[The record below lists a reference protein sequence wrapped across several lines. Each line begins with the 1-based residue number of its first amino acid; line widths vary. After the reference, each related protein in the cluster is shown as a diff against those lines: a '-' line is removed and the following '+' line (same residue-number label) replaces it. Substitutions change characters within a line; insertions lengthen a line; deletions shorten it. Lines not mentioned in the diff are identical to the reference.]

1 MATERNKLQLSDMP
15 GSRKVGTAL
24 KPCCLG
30 LLLLLGLSVFFA
42 MGCSGGAGT
51 GPGGGGTTQ
60 AATPTIATTPALNG
74 ALVVTLASATPGAV
88 VYYTVDGTTPT
99 TNSARYLAPFLVATN
114 QTLQA
119 IAQAEGGSASAVASQ
134 TFTLDIPSGT
144 LVWSDEFNNSTGASA
159 QPNPAVWSYNTGSD
173 TNQSLDILCA
183 YGSNTSPCDS
193 DNPNAF
199 VDTNGYL
206 NIVARQPSPGVY
218 TSAEMVTSGLFSFQ
232 YGRLEARIQV
242 PEAQGLWPA
251 FWLLG
256 NNIGIVGWPGCGE
269 MDVMERINAA
279 GSPDWNQGSIHGTGF
294 TGANLGTTYNFPS
307 GQTAAGWHTYGMIK
321 SPNSI
326 SYYVD
331 DPTKPYVT
339 YAPASITP
347 LPGAV
352 WPFDNGQANYIILN
366 IAVGGSWPGP
376 PNAST
381 PFPSTMLVDYVRVY
395 TN

>member
-1 MATERNKLQLSDMP
+1 MTTERNKLQLSDVP

-30 LLLLLGLSVFFA
+30 LLSLLGLSVFFA
-42 MGCSGGAGT
+42 TGCGGGAGT
-51 GPGGGGTTQ
+51 GSGGRGTTA
-60 AATPTIATTPALNG
+60 AATPTIATTPALND
-74 ALVVTLASATPGAV
+74 AVVVTLASATPGALI
-88 VYYTVDGTTPT
+88 YYTVDGTTPT
-99 TNSARYLAPFLVATN
+99 TNSTRYLAPFLVAAN
-114 QTLQA
+114 QTVQA
-119 IAQAEGGSASAVASQ
+119 IAQAGVGSASTVASQ
-134 TFTLDIPSGT
+134 TFTPDIPSGT
-144 LVWSDEFNNSTGASA
+144 LVWSDEFDNSTGANA
-159 QPNPAVWSYNTGSD
+159 QPNPAVWAYNTGSD

-183 YGSNTSPCDS
+183 YGSNTPPCDS
-193 DNPNAF
+193 ANPNAF

-218 TSAEMVTSGLFSFQ
+218 TSAEIVTSRLFSFQ

-256 NNIGIVGWPGCGE
+256 NNVGTVGFPGCGE

-279 GSPDWNQGSIHGTGF
+279 GSPDWNEGSIHGTGF
-294 TGANLGTTYNFPS
+294 TGSDLGTEYYFPS

-331 DPTKPYVT
+331 DPTRPYVT
-339 YAPASITP
+339 YTPASITP

-352 WPFDNGQANYIILN
+352 WSFDNGQANYVILN
-366 IAVGGSWPGP
+366 IAIGGSWPGP

>member
-1 MATERNKLQLSDMP
+1 MTTERNKLQLSDMP

-24 KPCCLG
+24 KPCG
-30 LLLLLGLSVFFA
+30 LVLLSLLGLSVFFA
-42 MGCSGGAGT
+42 TGCGGGGT
-51 GPGGGGTTQ
+51 GSGGGGTTQ
-60 AATPTIATTPALNG
+60 AATPTIATIPALND
-74 ALVVTLASATPGAV
+74 AVVVALASTTPGALI
-88 VYYTVDGTTPT
+88 YYTVDGTTPT
-99 TNSARYLAPFLVATN
+99 TSSTRYLAPFLVATN
-114 QTLQA
+114 QTVQA
-119 IAQAEGGSASAVASQ
+119 IAQAGVGSASTVASQ
-134 TFTLDIPSGT
+134 TFTLDIPSAT
-144 LVWSDEFNNSTGASA
+144 LVWSDEFNNSTGANA
-159 QPNPAVWSYNTGSD
+159 QPNPAVWTYNTGSD

-183 YGSNTSPCDS
+183 YGSNTSPCNS
-193 DNPNAF
+193 ANPNAF

-206 NIVARQPSPGVY
+206 NIVARLPSPGVY
-218 TSAEMVTSGLFSFQ
+218 TSAEMDTRGLFSFQ

-256 NNIGIVGWPGCGE
+256 NNVDTVAWPGCGE

-294 TGANLGTTYNFPS
+294 TGSNLGTDYYFPS

-339 YAPASITP
+339 YTPASITP
-347 LPGAV
+347 FPGAV

-366 IAVGGSWPGP
+366 IAIGGSWPGP

-381 PFPSTMLVDYVRVY
+381 PLPSTMLVDYVRVY